1 MRVCFV
7 FTDFA
12 PFDVFMFTI
21 KGFFITGSG
30 VGALEASMIDVLV
43 PITRRLWWLSVLR
56 LETSHDI
63 FFLEESADDD
73 LVDEALADLVI
84 LLKFRRNKL
93 GIKCQL

>member
-1 MRVCFV
+1 
-7 FTDFA
+7 
-12 PFDVFMFTI
+12 
-21 KGFFITGSG
+21 
-30 VGALEASMIDVLV
+30 MIDVLV

-93 GIKCQL
+93 SNVNYYIEPGPFLSLS